1 MKIYIANQMIESTD
15 SRLHWSL
22 AEATA
27 NSARIVAHLVIDVGG
42 TEIQVG
48 DPHMEAIVNSA
59 SGRARLA
66 EYPQQVQGWIIP
78 GIWGQS
84 PTIVEETV

>member
-1 MKIYIANQMIESTD
+1 MQIYIANQMIESTD
-15 SRLHWSL
+15 PRLRWAL

-27 NSARIVAHLVIDVGG
+27 DSARIVAHLVIDTGG
-42 TEIQVG
+42 TAIQVG
-48 DPHMEAIVNSA
+48 DAHMEAIVNSA

-78 GIWGQS
+78 GIWGKA
-84 PTIVEETV
+84 PTIVEES

>member
-1 MKIYIANQMIESTD
+1 MKIYIANQMVESTD
-15 SRLHWSL
+15 PRLHWSL

-59 SGRARLA
+59 AGRARLT
-66 EYPQQVQGWIIP
+66 EYPQQVQGWLVP
-78 GIWGQS
+78 GIWGEAA
-84 PTIVEETV
+84 TVEES

>member
-1 MKIYIANQMIESTD
+1 MQIYIANQMVESTD
-15 SRLHWSL
+15 PRLRWAL
-22 AEATA
+22 AEATVD
-27 NSARIVAHLVIDVGG
+27 SARIVAHLVVNIGG

-66 EYPQQVQGWIIP
+66 EYPKQVQGWLIP
-78 GIWGQS
+78 GIWGKS
-84 PTIVEETV
+84 ATVEETV